1 MENNFIKK
9 SLQDKLS
16 QARKDIEFQNTDLQG
31 KLKFVRDQIKSNED
45 TISKGDEKYLI
56 KDAHIEPTPTL
67 DKEELN
73 TEESIPEPEPE
84 IEVKKDI
91 KENKWEKYI
100 IEIGED
106 KLQEVR
112 EEAVYL
118 MQNNLNI
125 NNIDQKMKEAEEYF
139 DSMPDSNGKENLIKK
154 INQLKK
160 EIENYRTF
168 GIFNKEGNK
177 LGKNEGKEVPNVV
190 YFGGDGKVIGPDD
203 SNYENAKKDWKEAEK
218 EADKRYSN
226 EILNNENKE
235 NNNEEGE
242 YVDFEEIKEEKNN
255 ENIEDDISVESIG
268 EEEIDKGF
276 EKLDENADISENSEE
291 KRKGRVVN
299 MFQKIS
305 DAVKKKKEALIIKLK
320 KVKIKESKKEEPKE
334 EDEKKRKE
342 EIKKRAK
349 NIKKIRKDRISE
361 EKRNEREEKE
371 QKEKEEREER
381 NRERKEEAD
390 KKKEERKAKKEK
402 EKREKR
408 EELKR
413 RQRFEGDWHFEED
426 FQGKEKGNFISKKIK
441 KYRLNR
447 DRKNINN
454 IYQKNIKPLNDRY
467 FNDILGEE
475 NIKILRKLEG
485 QEKINKEKEIL
496 ENFIENIKNAKEEI
510 IDRKNE
516 FIDIRERANLFKKYN
531 LTEVDYKK
539 LEKELREIE
548 EKEEKILEK
557 NDLSKEEY
565 ESIKRERNIK
575 KRNNILQNYGLT
587 EIKYQELKKEIETIQ
602 SKAIHAKYGFSEKDY
617 KKFSSKM
624 EKEEEWNIL
633 KKYNLSLELYER
645 FKREE
650 DQKDLLN
657 KLNIKLNAEEKIQE
671 IRNENDIEIKA
682 NIERKRYAE
691 YIEKD
696 INYYKNKLEEAKAK
710 GLAGDKEYIKRLK
723 SKIKALDK
731 IKRIKLEKEIRKNI
745 KENIESEF
753 VKVRKE
759 KMNTLTGKEK
769 YKKMKSDFKDDLIED
784 SANIWDSVSNK
795 MLGSF
800 SMTDDKSF
808 INRSKEFAG
817 GAIGGIFGL
826 LKLLFNFGINTGK
839 LGYRYIK
846 K

>member
-334 EDEKKRKE
+334 EEPKEEEPKEEEPTGEKQKEREGRNKKRKE
-342 EIKKRAK
+342 EYNKKKA
-349 NIKKIRKDRISE
+349 
-361 EKRNEREEKE
+361 EREEKKQKE
-371 QKEKEEREER
+371 KKERNRKRKEKEE
-381 NRERKEEAD
+381 
-390 KKKEERKAKKEK
+390 
-402 EKREKR
+402 
-408 EELKR
+408 ELKS
-413 RQRFEGDWHFEED
+413 RQRFEGDWHFDED
-426 FQGKEKGNFISKKIK
+426 FKGKEKGNFFSKKIK
-441 KYRLNR
+441 EYFLNR
-447 DRKNINN
+447 KRKSLNR
-454 IYQKNIKPLNDRY
+454 IYQNKIKPLNEEY
-467 FNDILGEE
+467 FKDILGEE

-485 QEKINKEKEIL
+485 QEKIKKEKEIL
-496 ENFIENIKNAKEEI
+496 ENFIENVKNAKEEI
-510 IDRKNE
+510 IARKNE
-516 FIDIRERANLFKKYN
+516 FIDIRERLNLFKKYN
-531 LTEVDYKK
+531 LTEESYKN

-548 EKEEKILEK
+548 KKEEKIFEK

-565 ESIKRERNIK
+565 ESIKKERNLK
-575 KRNNILQNYGLT
+575 KRNSILQNYGLT
-587 EIKYQELKKEIETIQ
+587 EEKYQNLKKQMEEIE

-617 KKFSSKM
+617 KNFSNKM

-633 KKYNLSLELYER
+633 KKYNLSLDLYER

-650 DQKDLLN
+650 DRKDLLN
-657 KLNIKLNAEEKIQE
+657 KLNTKLNAEEKIQK
-671 IRNENDIEIKA
+671 IRNENDKEIKA

-696 INYYKNKLEEAKAK
+696 INYYKNKLEEAKTK

-745 KENIESEF
+745 KENMENEF
-753 VKVRKE
+753 VRTRKE

-800 SMTDDKSF
+800 SMTDNKSF